1 MGTIEELEL
10 RVEQLEEQ
18 VEHALP
24 AKIDAVAYLLSVVH
38 EETRAIRQTL
48 DGHSQML
55 QEILRLRLTRPA
67 RRRLT
72 PGPRI

>member
-1 MGTIEELEL
+1 MGTIEELER

-38 EETRAIRQTL
+38 EETRAIRQSL

-55 QEILRLRLTRPA
+55 QEILRRLPA
-67 RRRLT
+67 SE
-72 PGPRI
+72 G

>member
-1 MGTIEELEL
+1 MVTVEELEH

-18 VEHALP
+18 VERALP

-38 EETRAIRQTL
+38 EQTRAVRDIL

-55 QEILRLRLTRPA
+55 QEILRRLPA
-67 RRRLT
+67 
-72 PGPRI
+72 GDD

>member
-1 MGTIEELEL
+1 MGTIDELER
-10 RVEQLEEQ
+10 RVEQLEDQ

-48 DGHSQML
+48 DDHSQML
-55 QEILRLRLTRPA
+55 QEILRRLPA
-67 RRRLT
+67 SE
-72 PGPRI
+72 G

>member
-1 MGTIEELEL
+1 MSTLDELER

-38 EETRAIRQTL
+38 EETRAVRQIL
-48 DGHSQML
+48 DGHGQML
-55 QEILRLRLTRPA
+55 QEILRRL
-67 RRRLT
+67 
-72 PGPRI
+72 PGDEG

>member
-1 MGTIEELEL
+1 MATLEELER
-10 RVEQLEEQ
+10 RVEQLEDQ

-48 DGHSQML
+48 DAHGQML
-55 QEILRLRLTRPA
+55 EEILRRL
-67 RRRLT
+67 
-72 PGPRI
+72 PGHEG